1 LLQGQPYCG
10 QPSRFLTLRLA
21 GQFSP
26 QHGRGLRSRPF
37 PLGRLF
43 FGQLTRLDHKRHCCA
58 VWEEDRMRKLLVLL
72 AGVTMA
78 VASLS
83 TAKGETRTAKSGRPS
98 VIWTWFDCRLGDRQV
113 VGSGQ
118 AANGTVSVRE
128 TTINRCRRSDQP
140 ALEATYTSKPDFSGT
155 DTVHLTFGRDR
166 QQITVHVRA
175 D

>member
-1 LLQGQPYCG
+1 
-10 QPSRFLTLRLA
+10 
-21 GQFSP
+21 
-26 QHGRGLRSRPF
+26 
-37 PLGRLF
+37 
-43 FGQLTRLDHKRHCCA
+43 
-58 VWEEDRMRKLLVLL
+58 MRKLLVLL

-166 QQITVHVRA
+166 QRITVHVRA